1 MLRLFRFIFKVTVPM
16 KKIVLFVCFV
26 ITTCFYGYS
35 QSLSLADST
44 GPIANNATV
53 TRHGHTGDDEI
64 SGFIFV
70 RNNTPA
76 SIDVVVKKVEISLV
90 SGTMNTFCWGLCFP
104 PNVYESP
111 NPLAISGNTTDSVD
125 FSGHYN
131 PLGFNGISTIRY
143 VFFNRANPSD
153 SACVNVAFDAL
164 FDGTGKQIVKNILS
178 GAFPNPANNT
188 VNFEYAINSENASSV
203 IIRNLVGS
211 VVKKSML
218 TGSEGKLSVLTGDLP
233 EGIYFYSLEVDGK
246 AITTRKLIVR
256 H

>member
-1 MLRLFRFIFKVTVPM
+1 M
-16 KKIVLFVCFV
+16 KKIVLFGIFV
-26 ITTCFYGYS
+26 VTTCFYGYS
-35 QSLSLADST
+35 QSLTLADST

-53 TRHGHTGDDEI
+53 TRHGHISDDEI
-64 SGFIFV
+64 TAYIFV
-70 RNNTPA
+70 RNNTA
-76 SIDVVVKKVEISLV
+76 SPIDVVVKKVEISLV

-111 NPLAISGNTTDSVD
+111 NPLSINGNTTDSVD

-153 SACVNVAFDAL
+153 SVCVNVSFDAL
-164 FDGTGKQIVKNILS
+164 FDGVGKQIVRNILS
-178 GAFPNPANNT
+178 GAYPNPANNT
-188 VNFEYAINSENASSV
+188 VNFEYSLNSENASAV

-211 VVKKSML
+211 VVKKSTL
-218 TGSEGKLSVLTGDLP
+218 TGAEGKLTVFTGDLP
-233 EGIYFYSLEVDGK
+233 EGIYFYSLDVDGK